1 MDRLSR
7 QQAAGAVH
15 DGFRPRRSSAAGAL
29 ADDWRDRLLLLLLLL
44 LSWSTSGSA

>member
-1 MDRLSR
+1 MDLGLEDHLLLDR
-7 QQAAGAVH
+7 
-15 DGFRPRRSSAAGAL
+15 AL